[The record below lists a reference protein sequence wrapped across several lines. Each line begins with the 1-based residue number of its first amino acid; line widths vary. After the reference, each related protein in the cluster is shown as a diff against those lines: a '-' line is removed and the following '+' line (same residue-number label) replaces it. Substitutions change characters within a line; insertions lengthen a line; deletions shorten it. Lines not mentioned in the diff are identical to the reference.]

1 MIRTNF
7 IHMFFLQLKQNCQK
21 IIKEDKSSLSLI
33 INHNNKKINLKRKE
47 KQKMNEKRDKKLISS
62 TSVDE
67 LINEVGSCGLF
78 HLKQILKMLN
88 IATMSA
94 ITIYVTIFN
103 IADQKLTCHMN
114 QQKVNDEEKV
124 FLFFQRRIY
133 WAFSLKFL
141 NFLKKGMPNMVK

>member
-1 MIRTNF
+1 
-7 IHMFFLQLKQNCQK
+7 
-21 IIKEDKSSLSLI
+21 
-33 INHNNKKINLKRKE
+33 
-47 KQKMNEKRDKKLISS
+47 MNEKRDKKVISS

-103 IADQKLTCHMN
+103 IADQKLTCYLN
-114 QQKVNDEEKV
+114 QQQVNDDEKV
-124 FLFFQRRIY
+124 IKPLVNQILILDVY
-133 WAFSLKFL
+133 L
-141 NFLKKGMPNMVK
+141 NFLIKNKRHAKYGQINRCALIAHLIKRIMVKRW